1 MVDVLLT
8 SSDQKEAM
16 SKVYVNALAARVGYL
31 TPVPEPDRDSIDLGI
46 QAGGPRHPA
55 LDLH

>member
-1 MVDVLLT
+1 
-8 SSDQKEAM
+8 M